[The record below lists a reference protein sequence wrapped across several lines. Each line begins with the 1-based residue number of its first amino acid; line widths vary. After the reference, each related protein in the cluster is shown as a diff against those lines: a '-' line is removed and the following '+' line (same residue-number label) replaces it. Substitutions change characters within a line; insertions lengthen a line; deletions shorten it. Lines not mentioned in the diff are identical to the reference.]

1 MGRTSSMP
9 EAHGLNKFILPLR
22 HHEAS
27 RQGFAVLFV
36 LLVSLLG
43 QPTQDMLIAGSVV
56 ALVGALIRLWA
67 SGHVMKNKVL
77 ASDGPYAHVRHPLYV
92 GNILILL
99 GFSMASML
107 WWSYP
112 LMIFLLLFYYPTA
125 IAYEDNKLKNFF
137 GEEWENWSKNVHAL
151 IPSFSSK
158 AGATKS
164 NWSFKQS
171 LFKNLEPV
179 IVLYLIG
186 CVYLL
191 YTRL

>member
-9 EAHGLNKFILPLR
+9 EAHGLNKIIRALR

-43 QPTQDMLIAGSVV
+43 QPAKEMLIAGGII
-56 ALVGALIRLWA
+56 ALVGTLIRLWA
-67 SGHVMKNKVL
+67 SGHVMKNKEL
-77 ASDGPYAHVRHPLYV
+77 ATDGPYAYVRHPLYV

-112 LMIFLLLFYYPTA
+112 LMVFLLFFYYPPT

-151 IPSFSSK
+151 IPSFSGK
-158 AGATKS
+158 AGAGKS
-164 NWSFKQS
+164 SWSFKKS

-179 IVLYLIG
+179 IVLYLLG
-186 CVYLL
+186 CL
-191 YTRL
+191 YMLYIKL